1 MQQTSFQFL
10 NGENTCQNR
19 LDYLIQYKKSIQR
32 INREFLFFKHNMIK
46 DIL

>member
-10 NGENTCQNR
+10 NSENTCQKTLGN
-19 LDYLIQYKKSIQR
+19 LIEYKKSIQR